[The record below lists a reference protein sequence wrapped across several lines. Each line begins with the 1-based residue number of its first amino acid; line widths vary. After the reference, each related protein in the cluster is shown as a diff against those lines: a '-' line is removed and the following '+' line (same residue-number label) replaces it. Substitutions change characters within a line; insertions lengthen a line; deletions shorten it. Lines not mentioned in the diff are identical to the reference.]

1 MDCLPVTKIPE
12 GPAWTYELKL
22 DGYGL
27 EAVNTGKEVIL
38 YSRRQN
44 LLNHR
49 FPYIATALKSLPSGT
64 VLDGEIV
71 AFGSDGRAD
80 FNLLQNFRSAESQ
93 IIYYVFD
100 ILIHKSSDLMGL
112 PLSER
117 RKILSSVIE
126 ANEHVELS
134 QVSDQSRLK
143 C

>member
-1 MDCLPVTKIPE
+1 MPKQVPIRTAGFIPTMDCLPVTKIPE

-80 FNLLQNFRSAESQ
+80 FNLLKIFGLPNR
-93 IIYYVFD
+93 
-100 ILIHKSSDLMGL
+100 KSSTTF
-112 PLSER
+112 STFSFT
-117 RKILSSVIE
+117 KAAI
-126 ANEHVELS
+126 
-134 QVSDQSRLK
+134 
-143 C
+143 